1 MEVTVF
7 VVNHPARK
15 SPFKEDIMKKPQK
28 KSAADPK
35 PTPGEV
41 TLAQKAHAL
50 NLQLKAI
57 NKIA

>member
-1 MEVTVF
+1 MF

-41 TLAQKAHAL
+41 TLVQKAHAL